1 MNVAFLAQA
10 ATAQGCLQVAT
21 LPLLMVGIFYLLVW
35 RPQQKQ
41 LDESRKFRDSLK
53 SDDNIITAGGIYG
66 RITDVDEESVR
77 IEVSRGVKIRVART
91 QVVKHQSSASTAAA
105 DLADSA
111 EKSNEKAKK

>member
-1 MNVAFLAQA
+1 MTVAFLAQA
-10 ATAQGCLQVAT
+10 ASAQGCMQVAT

-41 LDESRKFRDSLK
+41 LEEARKFRDSLK
-53 SDDNIITAGGIYG
+53 SDDNVITAGGIYG

-91 QVVKHQSSASTAAA
+91 QIVKHQASTAS
-105 DLADSA
+105 DSSDTSEST
-111 EKSNEKAKK
+111 EKSKK